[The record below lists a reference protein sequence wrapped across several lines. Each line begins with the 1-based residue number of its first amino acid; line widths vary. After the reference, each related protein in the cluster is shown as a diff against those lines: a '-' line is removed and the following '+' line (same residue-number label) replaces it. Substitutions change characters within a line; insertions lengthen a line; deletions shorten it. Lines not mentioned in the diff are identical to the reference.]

1 MRMDALFFWLGTV
14 LLVIG
19 ASLAAGVAGYSIALG
34 GAIMLFTLSSR
45 RFKSAKQQD
54 GRQDCTLVH

>member
-45 RFKSAKQQD
+45 RFK
-54 GRQDCTLVH
+54 